1 MISKS
6 EQQSNSHE
14 HHPFSDGVSLWPLTS
29 SLHSEPEGVT
39 VGQKIRMTFL
49 KFSASRST
57 NPWRTALWEQSGALG
72 QSQNLHLSAKH
83 SWLDGTN
90 TAETGNMSVHRCAGA
105 GQQSPLLLKPNGNH
119 FSTESVVSGD
129 WGQAESGPCPAGR
142 KSRRDGANR
151 RDVVKSRRTK
161 VNTTDAFQP
170 WLKVK
175 DTHVSI
181 HTLTHQYWILYRR
194 GPWEAS
200 GSLITALTSDLGG
213 WGGGQTDLSELQ
225 PEPSM
230 RAHTHPHTHHQVAK
244 NMLLGSTNVT
254 GDSQIPTGCC
264 VKRERKQQGARRE
277 RERHVSEGP
286 GGSADRMRREESRD
300 RCGDKELLKKMCQ
313 THFYAIKRLKRF
325 CFICDIIVF
334 FLCFSA
340 WVFHCVSV
348 NEQRVCANPFAFESL
363 C

>member
-1 MISKS
+1 M
-6 EQQSNSHE
+6 
-14 HHPFSDGVSLWPLTS
+14 PFSHDWKWRTHTCPYTLSHTNIESCTAEDHGKRPAVWLQPWPL
-29 SLHSEPEGVT
+29 
-39 VGQKIRMTFL
+39 I
-49 KFSASRST
+49 
-57 NPWRTALWEQSGALG
+57 
-72 QSQNLHLSAKH
+72 
-83 SWLDGTN
+83 
-90 TAETGNMSVHRCAGA
+90 
-105 GQQSPLLLKPNGNH
+105 
-119 FSTESVVSGD
+119 
-129 WGQAESGPCPAGR
+129 WGG
-142 KSRRDGANR
+142 
-151 RDVVKSRRTK
+151 
-161 VNTTDAFQP
+161 
-170 WLKVK
+170 
-175 DTHVSI
+175 
-181 HTLTHQYWILYRR
+181 
-194 GPWEAS
+194 
-200 GSLITALTSDLGG
+200 
-213 WGGGQTDLSELQ
+213 GGGQTDLSELQ